1 MPLFMD
7 RHVMEEGLT
16 PEMVAQLHSCD
27 LKVQDKYGVKYLT
40 YWWHEG
46 ASAGFCLLE
55 APNKDAAEATHREA
69 HGKVAT
75 HIIEVDW
82 NSVEGFLG
90 RVQIPASGEA
100 WEAIAL
106 KTILCVAINDLSDKA
121 SAYTSAVDFFG
132 HAERLAQKGFNARG
146 GLNLSR
152 SENPVV
158 GCFPSVPA
166 ALECSLS
173 VQKSF
178 GSMALAFLDRRP
190 GVEVRIGIS
199 AGEPVTRHMHLFG
212 PTVAEAKALCA
223 IAEPGKIL
231 VSKPVRDL
239 CERLGFKFSRERAS
253 VVVGLD
259 APLRHHCLSGRKEEQ
274 SIKDEPFPFFAPASR
289 YRRPS
294 FPNHLSMRE
303 VEVLRL
309 ISAGK
314 TNQEI
319 ADLLFISLSTVA
331 SHVRRIFDKAD
342 VANRAE
348 ATSFAFRRRLA

>member
-1 MPLFMD
+1 
-7 RHVMEEGLT
+7 
-16 PEMVAQLHSCD
+16 
-27 LKVQDKYGVKYLT
+27 
-40 YWWHEG
+40 
-46 ASAGFCLLE
+46 
-55 APNKDAAEATHREA
+55 
-69 HGKVAT
+69 
-75 HIIEVDW
+75 
-82 NSVEGFLG
+82 
-90 RVQIPASGEA
+90 
-100 WEAIAL
+100 
-106 KTILCVAINDLSDKA
+106 
-121 SAYTSAVDFFG
+121 
-132 HAERLAQKGFNARG
+132 
-146 GLNLSR
+146 
-152 SENPVV
+152 
-158 GCFPSVPA
+158 
-166 ALECSLS
+166 
-173 VQKSF
+173 
-178 GSMALAFLDRRP
+178 
-190 GVEVRIGIS
+190 
-199 AGEPVTRHMHLFG
+199 MHLFG

-259 APLRHHCLSGRKEEQ
+259 APLRHHCLSGRNEEQ
-274 SIKDEPFPFFAPASR
+274 SIKDQPFPFFAPASR
-289 YRRPS
+289 YRRQS